1 MLGLAK
7 CFKRIFLALIFLLL
21 ILNTRLIA
29 HETHKHVFFEGM
41 VGIKAY
47 FSLDEPLAQ
56 TSVLIFAPDQT
67 EATFETSTDHKG
79 VVCIAPDRPGI
90 WIVQVRGAGGHGVRV
105 DVKVDESMIIT
116 ASPEQSSGELSFL
129 QKALII
135 LCVVWGLVGTALFF
149 KTRIKR

>member
-7 CFKRIFLALIFLLL
+7 CFKRILLASIFLLL
-21 ILNTRLIA
+21 ILNTRLIG
-29 HETHKHVFFEGM
+29 HETHKQVFFEGM

-47 FSLDEPLAQ
+47 LSLDEPMAH

-67 EATFETSTDHKG
+67 EATFETSTDHNG
-79 VVCIAPDRPGI
+79 VVCFAPDRPGI

-105 DVKVDESMIIT
+105 DVEVDESMIIST
-116 ASPEQSSGELSFL
+116 QQEMSNGQLSFL